1 MNIFNIKFSKIRIVE
16 GTLQEICSQ
25 FNPFDIIKVQFI
37 GPNACLQDRNYWH
50 EIRVPI
56 HLSPREYP
64 KCILDSYHQGNIG
77 NSVIDTD
84 CKEWRL
90 LEPI

>member
-16 GTLQEICSQ
+16 GTLIDICYQ
-25 FNPFDIIKVQFI
+25 FSSGELIKVQFI

-50 EIRVPI
+50 IIKIPSNVYK
-56 HLSPREYP
+56 SKYP
-64 KCILDSYHQGNIG
+64 KCIIDSYHQGNIG
-77 NSVIDTD
+77 SGVVATD
-84 CKEWRL
+84 SREWRL